1 MAMPRAFIT
10 GATGQD
16 GTYLTQ
22 HLHGL
27 GYEVHGLVRHGDPVP
42 TEPGLIT
49 VHQGDLTDR
58 PALTAILD
66 DIRPDQIYN
75 LGGLSSV
82 AFCWTE
88 PVLAAE
94 VNGAAA
100 VFLMEAAWK
109 LQEKTGD
116 GIAFVQASSAEMF
129 GEAEISPQNE
139 STPIRPVNPYGA
151 SKAFAH
157 LSAGV
162 YRARGLH
169 ASSMILYNHESP
181 LRSPSFVTRKITQ
194 GAAAIAKGEATE
206 LRLGNLDARR
216 DWGWAPDYVAA
227 MVLAATQDV
236 PGDYVIGT
244 GEAHSVRDFVAAA
257 FAGAGV
263 ADWEQYVVQD
273 PAFYRPVDPTVLL
286 ADPAKA
292 RTALGWE
299 PTITFDELV
308 AAMVA
313 ADLTPGSAD
322 ESSSLSGDSG
332 SVR

>member
-1 MAMPRAFIT
+1 MTRAFIT

-16 GTYLTQ
+16 GTYLSR
-22 HLHGL
+22 HLHAL
-27 GYEVHGLVRHGDPVP
+27 GYEVHGLVRAADPAP
-42 TEPGLIT
+42 SHPDEII
-49 VHQGDLTDR
+49 VHEGDLTDR
-58 PALTAILD
+58 RALAALLD
-66 DIRPDQIYN
+66 DVRPTQIYN
-75 LGGLSSV
+75 LGGISSV
-82 AFCWTE
+82 ALCWTE

-109 LQEKTGD
+109 LQEKTGEPV
-116 GIAFVQASSAEMF
+116 AFVQASSAEIF
-129 GEAEISPQNE
+129 GEAATAPQNE
-139 STPIRPVNPYGA
+139 STPIQPVNPYGA
-151 SKAFAH
+151 SKALAH

-169 ASSMILYNHESP
+169 ASSLILYNHESP

-194 GAAAIAKGEATE
+194 GAAAIAKGDATE

-227 MVLAATQDV
+227 MVLAATHDM

-263 ADWEQYVVQD
+263 TDWERYVVQD
-273 PAFYRPVDPTVLL
+273 PAFYRPVDPTLLL
-286 ADPAKA
+286 ADPSKA
-292 RTALGWE
+292 RTELGWS
-299 PTITFDELV
+299 PTTTFDELV

-313 ADLTPGSAD
+313 VDVTPGPAD
-322 ESSSLSGDSG
+322 EPMSRSGD
-332 SVR
+332 

>member
-1 MAMPRAFIT
+1 MTRAFIT

-22 HLHGL
+22 HLHAL
-27 GYEVHGLVRHGDPVP
+27 GYEVHGLVRPGDPAP
-42 TEPGLIT
+42 TDQGLIT
-49 VHQGDLTDR
+49 VHHGDLTDR
-58 PALTAILD
+58 PALTALLD
-66 DIRPDQIYN
+66 EIRPDQIYN

-109 LQEKTGD
+109 LQEETGD
-116 GIAFVQASSAEMF
+116 AIAFVQASSAEMF

-181 LRSPSFVTRKITQ
+181 LRSQSFVTRKITQ

-227 MVLAATQDV
+227 MALAAAHDE

-257 FAGAGV
+257 FAGSGV
-263 ADWEQYVVQD
+263 DDWERYVVQD
-273 PAFYRPVDPTVLL
+273 PAFYRPVDPTFLL
-286 ADPAKA
+286 ADPTKA
-292 RTALGWE
+292 RVELGWA
-299 PTITFDELV
+299 PTSTFGDLV
-308 AAMVA
+308 GRMVA
-313 ADLTPGSAD
+313 VDLQS
-322 ESSSLSGDSG
+322 
-332 SVR
+332 

>member
-1 MAMPRAFIT
+1 MTRAFIT

-16 GTYLTQ
+16 GTYLTH
-22 HLHGL
+22 HLHAQ
-27 GYEVHGLVRHGDPVP
+27 GYEVHGLVRPGDQPP
-42 TEPGLIT
+42 MEPELIT
-49 VHQGDLTDR
+49 VHSGDLTDR
-58 PALTAILD
+58 PAMTALLD
-66 DIRPDQIYN
+66 EIRPSQIYN

-94 VNGAAA
+94 VNGTAA

-109 LQEKTGD
+109 LQEKTGEQV
-116 GIAFVQASSAEMF
+116 AFVQASSAEIF
-129 GEAEISPQNE
+129 GEADTAPQDE

-151 SKAFAH
+151 SKALAH

-169 ASSMILYNHESP
+169 ASSLILYNHESP
-181 LRSPSFVTRKITQ
+181 LRPPSFVTRKITQ

-227 MVLAATQDV
+227 MALAATADE

-244 GEAHSVRDFVAAA
+244 GVAHSVRDFVAAA
-257 FAGAGV
+257 FIAAGV
-263 ADWEQYVVQD
+263 ADWETYVVQD
-273 PAFYRPVDPTVLL
+273 PAFYRPVDPTMAL
-286 ADPAKA
+286 ADASKA
-292 RTALGWE
+292 HRVLGWD
-299 PTITFDELV
+299 PTVGFDDLV
-308 AAMVA
+308 GRMVA
-313 ADLTPGSAD
+313 VDLANTTQS
-322 ESSSLSGDSG
+322 
-332 SVR
+332 